1 MHKWKEISTRNKNL
15 QKATN
20 DFIEEKFYAQD
31 LENMDKYDQKEKEE
45 NDLLKRKK
53 DEQMRNNK
61 RANAKS

>member
-1 MHKWKEISTRNKNL
+1 
-15 QKATN
+15 
-20 DFIEEKFYAQD
+20 
-31 LENMDKYDQKEKEE
+31 MDKYDQKEKEE